1 MDKVVNEI
9 NQDIITRKYYDFIP
23 PEILEIE
30 IYGPVAT
37 QTVQH

>member
-1 MDKVVNEI
+1 MDKVVNRK

-30 IYGPVAT
+30 IYGPVET
-37 QTVQH
+37 PTVHH